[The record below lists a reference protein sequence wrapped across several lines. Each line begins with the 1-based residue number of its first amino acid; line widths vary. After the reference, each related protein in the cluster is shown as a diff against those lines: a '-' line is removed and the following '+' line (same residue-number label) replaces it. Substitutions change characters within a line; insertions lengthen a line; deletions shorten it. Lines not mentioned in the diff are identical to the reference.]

1 MAKCK
6 KNLTNLDYTVLAAD
20 DTCPKAFV
28 KSKKELAAISFI
40 QGPKEVP
47 SQIRVVLPA
56 NPEDGSKWLVEKL
69 NRPGCHSSPVL
80 GNTVPVWNPQIKSY
94 ELDFGTRVQMASSKN
109 MQLEEV
115 DGVHRIIRLTFGK
128 VDENRFI
135 LDFCH
140 PLSAVQ
146 AFSIALASFDAL

>member
-1 MAKCK
+1 
-6 KNLTNLDYTVLAAD
+6 
-20 DTCPKAFV
+20 
-28 KSKKELAAISFI
+28 
-40 QGPKEVP
+40 
-47 SQIRVVLPA
+47 
-56 NPEDGSKWLVEKL
+56 
-69 NRPGCHSSPVL
+69 
-80 GNTVPVWNPQIKSY
+80 
-94 ELDFGTRVQMASSKN
+94 MASSKN